1 MKTRTF
7 LLALFAM
14 VAFGVNAQT
23 DYSNYLNKA
32 MQKLD
37 EGDCTAAEKQYN
49 VYKEMTGNYV
59 ASIEELIADCKKTP
73 PTTNKKYAVGDKII
87 IDGKIYKVAYIE
99 DGGLHGF
106 AVCEN
111 GSGKKPSN
119 DIIPTWAEYKLIKKA
134 NKTLKLS
141 GRYWSTR
148 AYNSNYSR
156 HFVCGIGGFSSF
168 DVSDSDVYDILLIH
182 RF

>member
-1 MKTRTF
+1 MK
-7 LLALFAM
+7 LKALFFALIAM
-14 VAFGVNAQT
+14 LAFTVNAQT
-23 DYSNYLNKA
+23 DYSHYLNKA
-32 MQKLD
+32 MQKID
-37 EGDCTAAEKQYN
+37 EGDCEAAQKFYN
-49 VYKEMTGNYV
+49 VYKEMAGNSV
-59 ASIEELIADCKKTP
+59 ASIEELIADCKDTP

-87 IDGKIYKVAYIE
+87 LDGKIYKVAYIE

-148 AYNSNYSR
+148 AYNSTR

-168 DVSDSDVYDILLIH
+168 DASDSDVYDILLIY